1 MEYRKSWMYGSLRWK
16 PGFHEEVDKFIEAAK
31 NHAMM
36 LTQNKDLIICQCH
49 DCKNHIALRD
59 VDIIKSHLIMQVFV
73 EDYTV

>member
-1 MEYRKSWMYGSLRWK
+1 
-16 PGFHEEVDKFIEAAK
+16 
-31 NHAMM
+31 M

-73 EDYTV
+73 EDYTVWIYHGETVVVTMTKP